1 MSFIIILIALILAS
15 IGCLTVASLMLL
27 LKDRD
32 LDRVSEYFLYIASGI
47 LLGAAFLGM
56 IPKAIAM
63 AEPLK
68 IMSFILIGILFLF
81 ILEKVVLWRNCG
93 NKDCDRLSRASS
105 SVALI
110 GDAFHH
116 IIDGVVITSSFLVSF
131 EVGLM
136 VSISIAFHEIPKSLG
151 DLSLLIKNGL
161 SRGKAFWYKILSVS
175 TAVVFGI
182 IAFFVSN
189 SIKSIIPYV
198 LSFSAASFLY
208 LSMAQL
214 IPEMHHK
221 TTLKD
226 SLSQILLILLG
237 IVIIYV
243 SLHLS

>member
-1 MSFIIILIALILAS
+1 MEIIVIITALVLAS
-15 IGCLTVASLMLL
+15 IGCLAVASLMLL
-27 LKDRD
+27 LKDKD
-32 LDRVSEYFLYIASGI
+32 LNRISVYFLYVASGI

-56 IPKAIAM
+56 IPKAISM
-63 AEPLK
+63 ADPAK
-68 IMSFILIGILFLF
+68 IMSFILVGILFLF
-81 ILEKVVLWRNCG
+81 VLEKIVLWRNCG
-93 NKDCDRLSRASS
+93 NKDCDRHSHASS

-116 IIDGVVITSSFLVSF
+116 IIDGIVITSSFLVSF

-151 DLSLLIKNGL
+151 DLSILIKNGL
-161 SRGKAFWYKILSVS
+161 TRKRAFWFKFLSVS

-182 IAFFVSN
+182 IAYFISN

-214 IPEMHHK
+214 IPDMHHK
-221 TTLKD
+221 TRLKD
-226 SLSQILLILLG
+226 SISQILLILLG
-237 IVIIYV
+237 ISIIYL
-243 SLHLS
+243 SLNIQ

>member
-32 LDRVSEYFLYIASGI
+32 LDRVSLYFLYIASGI

-63 AEPLK
+63 AEPSK

-93 NKDCDRLSRASS
+93 NKDCDRHSRASS

-151 DLSLLIKNGL
+151 DLSILIKNGL

-182 IAFFVSN
+182 IAYFVSN